1 MQLFN
6 SSISRKPVLGK
17 LWILTSIGMNSEMW
31 ELWYRHVKFNNVSCP
46 FLLLFPDAASVIP
59 DWNFYKY
66 LVDQSGQVIGAWGT
80 RTAIQDIFDNI
91 QAAVDKA
98 KLADKSDTTREEHGE
113 EQKMNIPDTNSDVK
127 KDEL

>member
-1 MQLFN
+1 MDFDHYSMKNEKWEKWYQHGNFN
-6 SSISRKPVLGK
+6 S
-17 LWILTSIGMNSEMW
+17 
-31 ELWYRHVKFNNVSCP
+31 VSCLSCY
-46 FLLLFPDAASVIP
+46 FFPDAASVIP

-91 QAAVDKA
+91 QAAVEKA
-98 KLADKSDTTREEHGE
+98 KIAGKSDTTKEQHGE
-113 EQKMNIPDTNSDVK
+113 GQKKNIPDTDSDVK